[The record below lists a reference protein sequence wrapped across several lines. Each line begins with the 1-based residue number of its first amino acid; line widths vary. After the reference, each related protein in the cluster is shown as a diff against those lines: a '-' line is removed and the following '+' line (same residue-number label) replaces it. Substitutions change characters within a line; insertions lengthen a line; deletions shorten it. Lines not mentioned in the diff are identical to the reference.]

1 MGRWLVGGLLVPL
14 GIVWGSSCFYTVE
27 PTEYVL
33 VARFGQL
40 RVVRDGGQEA
50 GLHLKAPWPVDA
62 VQRLDRRLQ
71 VFDLPAVES
80 LTRDPLS
87 GAVDT
92 TLTVEAFVAW
102 RIPNAAAADRFF
114 RTLRTPEQARNVLA
128 PLLNGRLA
136 AAISAVPMDE
146 WIGVVD
152 TQTATAALSGW
163 LTAVPAAEKLTQ
175 QDLRIMDQRSER
187 LRQRWLQAGGQN
199 LAQQVLQDYG
209 VELLDVRLRR
219 FYYPEAVRS
228 SIAERIRSERARK
241 AADYETQGRQ
251 QASAIIAQ
259 AERQA
264 RTIESQA
271 QARKTLIEA
280 QAQAEAAR
288 LRAQAYAHDPD
299 FYLFLENL
307 RAFQAA
313 ISRTR
318 DLLLLSTRHP
328 LLQPLA
334 GPPQTSRPNG
344 IAPPASGMGTPP
356 ASPMIPQGRK

>member
-1 MGRWLVGGLLVPL
+1 MGRGVTGGMIFVVGL
-14 GIVWGSSCFYTVE
+14 VWGSSCFYIVE

-33 VARFGQL
+33 VTRFGQL

-80 LTRDPLS
+80 LTHDPTS

-102 RIPNAAAADRFF
+102 RIPNAEAADRFF
-114 RTLRTPEQARNVLA
+114 RTLRTSEQARNVLA

-136 AAISAVPMDE
+136 AAISAVPMRE
-146 WIGVVD
+146 WVGPVD
-152 TQTATAALSGW
+152 TQTATASLIGW
-163 LTAVPAAEKLTQ
+163 PSVVTMTEMFAQE
-175 QDLRIMDQRSER
+175 DLRLVDRRIER
-187 LRQRWLQAGGQN
+187 LRRRWLQAESQD
-199 LAQQVLQDYG
+199 LSQQVLQAYG
-209 VELLDVRLRR
+209 VELCDVRLRR
-219 FYYPEAVRS
+219 FYYPEAVRN

-251 QASAIIAQ
+251 QASAIIAE

-264 RTIESQA
+264 RTLESEA

-280 QAQAEAAR
+280 EARAEAAR
-288 LRAQAYAHDPD
+288 LRAQAYARDPD
-299 FYLFLENL
+299 FYMFLENL
-307 RAFQAA
+307 RAFQSA
-313 ISRTR
+313 ISQTR
-318 DLLLLSTRHP
+318 DLLLLSTKHP
-328 LLQPLA
+328 LLSPLA
-334 GPPQTSRPNG
+334 GPPTSSHPNG
-344 IAPPASGMGTPP
+344 KGT
-356 ASPMIPQGRK
+356 SPVPQK

>member
-1 MGRWLVGGLLVPL
+1 MGRWLAGSLVVLIGVL
-14 GIVWGSSCFYTVE
+14 GGSSCFYIVE

-33 VARFGQL
+33 VTRFGQL
-40 RVVRDGGQEA
+40 RAVRDGGQEA

-102 RIPNAAAADRFF
+102 RIPDAAAADRFF

-136 AAISAVPMDE
+136 AAMSAVPMQE

-152 TQTATAALSGW
+152 TQTAAAALIGW
-163 LTAVPAAEKLTQ
+163 PATILGTERLAQ
-175 QDLRIMDQRSER
+175 QDLKVMDRRSER
-187 LRQRWLQAGGQN
+187 LRQRWLQAEGQD
-199 LAQQVLQDYG
+199 LTQQVLQTYG

-251 QASAIIAQ
+251 QASAIIAE

-307 RAFQAA
+307 RAFQST
-313 ISRTR
+313 ISQTR

-328 LLQPLA
+328 LLRPLA
-334 GPPQTSRPNG
+334 GPPQTSRPND
-344 IAPPASGMGTPP
+344 MDTPS
-356 ASPMIPQGRK
+356 ASPVTPQGRK

>member
-1 MGRWLVGGLLVPL
+1 
-14 GIVWGSSCFYTVE
+14 
-27 PTEYVL
+27 
-33 VARFGQL
+33 
-40 RVVRDGGQEA
+40 
-50 GLHLKAPWPVDA
+50 VDA

-102 RIPNAAAADRFF
+102 RIPDAAAADRFF

-152 TQTATAALSGW
+152 TQTAAAALIGW
-163 LTAVPAAEKLTQ
+163 LAVVPAADRLTH
-175 QDLRIMDQRSER
+175 QDLQVMDRRNQR
-187 LRQRWLQAGGQN
+187 LRQRWLQGGGLDLVQHVRQ
-199 LAQQVLQDYG
+199 AYG

-251 QASAIIAQ
+251 QASAIIAE

-288 LRAQAYAHDPD
+288 LRAQAYAQDPD

-313 ISRTR
+313 ISQSR

-334 GPPQTSRPNG
+334 GPPPNSRTGG
-344 IAPPASGMGTPP
+344 IGTPP
-356 ASPMIPQGRK
+356 ASPMTPQGRK

>member
-1 MGRWLVGGLLVPL
+1 MGRWLLIAMVLVA
-14 GIVWGSSCFYTVE
+14 VAMWAGSSLYTVE
-27 PTEYVL
+27 PSEYVL
-33 VARFGQL
+33 VTRFGQL
-40 RVVRDGGQEA
+40 QTVWDGSQEA
-50 GLHLKAPWPVDA
+50 GLHVKAPWPIDT

-80 LTRDPLS
+80 LTRDPFS
-87 GAVDT
+87 GAVDQ

-102 RIPNAAAADRFF
+102 RIPDAAAADRFF
-114 RTLRTPEQARNVLA
+114 RTLRTPEQARHVLT

-136 AAISAVPMDE
+136 AAISATPMEE

-152 TQTATAALSGW
+152 TQHAAAALLSCS
-163 LTAVPAAEKLTQ
+163 AVLFAD
-175 QDLRIMDQRSER
+175 DLWNRCDQLNFEQRSER
-187 LRQRWLQAGGQN
+187 LRQRWLNPPRDGLGQQLLQA
-199 LAQQVLQDYG
+199 YG
-209 VELLDVRLRR
+209 VELCDVRLRR

-251 QASAIIAQ
+251 QAAAIIAE

-264 RTIESQA
+264 RAIESEA
-271 QARKTLIEA
+271 QARKTRIEA

-288 LRAQAYAHDPD
+288 LRAQAYAQDPE

-307 RAFQAA
+307 RAFQSA
-313 ISRTR
+313 IAETK

-328 LLQPLA
+328 LLRPLT
-334 GPPQTSRPNG
+334 GPPGPSSS
-344 IAPPASGMGTPP
+344 PPSSVLP
-356 ASPMIPQGRK
+356 GRK